1 MEKNLNLKMKTKYK
15 KENKKYYWFQK
26 KRFEDTYF
34 SNQLKNPK
42 QSTIDFFKFL
52 NSKKL
57 SGKKILDLACGN
69 GANLIYL
76 KENFKNKEC
85 CVGLDINK
93 KLIKEANKIT
103 INALDLK
110 FYEEDILNIKNEY
123 RNKFDGVICMQTI
136 SWLND
141 YKYFLKQVSKL
152 NVNFLAVRSLFWEG
166 LIDFKIKVEFLKN
179 ENKERALSSFNYY
192 NIYSIENFK
201 SNLKNI
207 GFKNIY
213 FKKFEIS
220 FQLKKNKNFNE
231 MGTYTIRDKNKFIQ
245 LSGPILQNWY
255 FVIALK

>member
-1 MEKNLNLKMKTKYK
+1 MEKNLNLNMKIKYK

-26 KRFEDTYF
+26 KRSKDTYF
-34 SNQLKNPK
+34 SDQLINPK
-42 QSTIDFFKFL
+42 QSTIEFFKFL

-76 KENFKNKEC
+76 KKNYKNKESC
-85 CVGLDINK
+85 LGIDINK

-103 INALDLK
+103 SNLVDLK
-110 FYEEDILNIKNEY
+110 FYEGNILNIKKDY
-123 RNKFDGVICMQTI
+123 RNKFDGIISMQTI

-141 YKYFLKQVSKL
+141 YNDFLKQVSKL
-152 NVNFLAVRSLFWEG
+152 NVNFIAVSSLFWEG

-179 ENKERALSSFNYY
+179 ENKDRALESFNYY
-192 NIYSIENFK
+192 NIYSIKNFK
-201 SNLKNI
+201 NNLKHI
-207 GFKNIY
+207 GFKKIF
-213 FKKFEIS
+213 FKKFEIP
-220 FQLKKNKNFNE
+220 FALKKNKNPNK
-231 MGTYTIRDKNKFIQ
+231 MGTYTIKHKNKFIQ